1 MMLMKMILDESD
13 FASNIERFTGF
24 AELYDKYRPQPP
36 TILHDLLTQ
45 LANVVMPKL
54 VVDLGCG
61 TGLSTRFWSARA
73 EQVIGIDP
81 TDDMR
86 RVAELQNTFS
96 NVSFQKALSHQT
108 GLPDD
113 CADLVTCSQSLH
125 WMDPLPTFQEAARI
139 LRNGGVFAAYDCD
152 WPPTTTRWEAD
163 AAYNRC
169 MERVKNLGDK
179 LGVDEGLKFW
189 SKEGHLGRMKASGCF
204 RFTKEVVVHH
214 VEEGNAERL
223 IGLAQSQGNV
233 IPLFKKGLS
242 ETEIGWNEIRKIA
255 TETLGE
261 SLAPWYFSYRVRLGI
276 V

>member
-1 MMLMKMILDESD
+1 MLQESD

-24 AELYDKYRPQPP
+24 AELYDRYRPHPP

-45 LANVVMPKL
+45 LANVATPNL

-61 TGLSTRFWSARA
+61 TGLSTCFWSARA
-73 EQVIGIDP
+73 QQVIGIDP

-108 GLPDD
+108 GLPAD
-113 CADLVTCSQSLH
+113 CADIVTCSQSLH
-125 WMDPLPTFQEAARI
+125 WMDPLPTFQEASI
-139 LRNGGVFAAYDCD
+139 VLRSGGVFAAYDCD

-169 MERVKNLGDK
+169 MDQVNELGGEF
-179 LGVDEGLKFW
+179 GVVDGLKFW
-189 SKEGHLGRMKASGCF
+189 PKEGHLERMKASGCF
-204 RFTKEVVVHH
+204 RFTKEVLVHH

-223 IGLAQSQGNV
+223 VGLAQSQGNV
-233 IPLFKKGLS
+233 IPLLKKGLS
-242 ETEIGWNEIRKIA
+242 ESEIGLSEIREVA
-255 TETLGE
+255 METLGE
-261 SLAPWYFSYRVRLGI
+261 SNAPWYFSYRVRLGI